1 MPDGG
6 LLAVVMKQLMLLVVR
21 CAVTLVVVVAV
32 LRNAATA
39 FVPALHIQGSKWRL
53 PASKNE
59 ESLRARI
66 CFSASLS
73 IA

>member
-6 LLAVVMKQLMLLVVR
+6 LLAVVMKQLMLVVR

-39 FVPALHIQGSKWRL
+39 FVPALHIQGSKWRP

-66 CFSASLS
+66 CFAASLS